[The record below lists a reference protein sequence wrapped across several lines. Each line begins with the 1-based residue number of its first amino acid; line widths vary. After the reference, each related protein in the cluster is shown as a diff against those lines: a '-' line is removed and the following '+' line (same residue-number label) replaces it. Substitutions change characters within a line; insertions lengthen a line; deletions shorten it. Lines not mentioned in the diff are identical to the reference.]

1 MLKWAGMAMAA
12 ALVVWPI
19 SGARALNCYETDKV
33 NIDCS
38 DKTGGNGS
46 AAPAKPGPSTSQL
59 RELLQKR
66 LSNGRPQ
73 AKAPPVSAEALSKSI
88 HDAEDRAHRALDAAA
103 GTTDPAQQDKA
114 LKAYNAAVKDLDA
127 AYDRAAKE
135 ADSEDGRDKLIKMK
149 AEAEKQLTDDA
160 NQKFAAQRAA
170 AEAAQAAAKAKE
182 PDNVGMTNGYVFVC
196 DEPLKSAHASC
207 REIQP
212 DGKYCVAVMAFD
224 GVINW
229 RDTATTMCSAQDL
242 AQRAA
247 YLDRHDAAPD
257 QAQTAARNAPG
268 CQAMIDNYV
277 RAAQA
282 QDGARSAQAFE
293 ELNKAGGC
301 GVLDQAEKNLH
312 AEAPAGDPRFAN
324 RGDTPMTDEIFGAC
338 NQNPQACAAAIAR
351 ARAGAS
357 PEAIAKIYA
366 NAIGIGLEIG
376 GMMGNA
382 VLNAQAANMAH
393 AAAANAG
400 ANAARNVPRG
410 NAQYPR
416 AISCN
421 VRGCVT
427 TNGLGP
433 KNGDSDIT
441 GLVR

>member
-1 MLKWAGMAMAA
+1 MLKWAGMAMAV
-12 ALVVWPI
+12 ALVAWPI
-19 SGARALNCYETDKV
+19 SGARALNCYETAQV

-38 DKTGGNGS
+38 AKTGAAGS
-46 AAPAKPGPSTSQL
+46 AAPANPGPSTTQL

-66 LSNGRPQ
+66 LATRGST
-73 AKAPPVSAEALSKSI
+73 AKAPAVSAEALSKSI
-88 HDAEDRAHRALDAAA
+88 HDAEDRAHHALDAAA
-103 GTTDPAQQDKA
+103 GTADPVQQDKA

-127 AYDRAAKE
+127 AYDRAAKA
-135 ADSEDGRDKLIKMK
+135 ADSAEGRDRLIKMK
-149 AEAEKQLTDDA
+149 AEAEQELTDDA
-160 NQKFAAQRAA
+160 NRKFAAQRAA
-170 AEAAQAAAKAKE
+170 AEAAQAAAKGPE

-196 DEPLKSAHASC
+196 DGPLKGDHVSC
-207 REIQP
+207 HEIQP
-212 DGKYCVAVMAFD
+212 DGTYCVAVMAFD

-229 RDTATTMCSAQDL
+229 RDTATTRCSPQDL

-247 YLDRHDAAPD
+247 YLARHDAAPD
-257 QAQTAARNAPG
+257 QAQMAARNAPG
-268 CQAMIDNYV
+268 CQAMIGNYV
-277 RAAQA
+277 QAAQA
-282 QDGARSAQAFE
+282 HDGARSQEAFE
-293 ELNKAGGC
+293 ALNKAGGC
-301 GVLDQAEKNLH
+301 GVLDQAEKNFH
-312 AEAPAGDPRFAN
+312 VEPPAGDPRFAN

-338 NQNPQACAAAIAR
+338 NQNPQACAAAIDR

-400 ANAARNVPRG
+400 ANAARNAPRG

-416 AISCN
+416 AVSCT

-433 KNGDSDIT
+433 KNNDSDIT